1 MNCGELYQ
9 KVTSQ
14 LVETVAFV
22 FTDIPFLDSHSPFFF
37 IKNGLKLLKERALE
51 MIPKCGRAEAQ
62 SWP

>member
-37 IKNGLKLLKERALE
+37 INNGLKLLKERALE